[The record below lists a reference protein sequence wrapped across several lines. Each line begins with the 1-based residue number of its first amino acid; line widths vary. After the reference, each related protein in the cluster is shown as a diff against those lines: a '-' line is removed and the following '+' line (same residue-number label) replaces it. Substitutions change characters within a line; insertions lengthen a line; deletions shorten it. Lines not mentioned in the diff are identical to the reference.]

1 MSCLIVECTW
11 DTMTKGDFQILIIL
25 LVTRLVR
32 IRFYTIAHLAQRHFK
47 GTLTPYIDAVIISH
61 FHLDHCGA
69 LPYMSE
75 QVGYEGPIYMTL
87 PTKVIAPIL
96 LEDFRKVRSNDFN
109 RNQAYF

>member
-1 MSCLIVECTW
+1 M
-11 DTMTKGDFQILIIL
+11 
-25 LVTRLVR
+25 
-32 IRFYTIAHLAQRHFK
+32 
-47 GTLTPYIDAVIISH
+47 TPYIDAVIISH

-96 LEDFRKVRSNDFN
+96 LEDFRKVLISDPRTDRSNGSEIFEIFD
-109 RNQAYF
+109 

>member
-1 MSCLIVECTW
+1 M
-11 DTMTKGDFQILIIL
+11 
-25 LVTRLVR
+25 
-32 IRFYTIAHLAQRHFK
+32 
-47 GTLTPYIDAVIISH
+47 TPYIDAVIISH

-96 LEDFRKVRSNDFN
+96 LEDFRKVLIGIHGPIG
-109 RNQAYF
+109 RNSLRFLNLICQCNFSRLLQNVTAKKPKPFSLLK